1 MIDSASRRISVAITH
16 GCSRTDAGSAA
27 APMALSSIL
36 HRVSQDSVSIRPAT
50 ATDQGAIAGLIREVR
65 LNPRDLDWRRFVVAD
80 DAETLVGCAQV
91 RVHARGTHELAS
103 VAVTADR
110 RGSGIGGRLVEAV
123 LARELDDTYLMTRRE
138 TASYFERF
146 GFRRIAPAEA
156 PSDFRRQFRIGQV
169 FTTIISPLAR
179 RWIRIVPMLRRPE
192 RS

>member
-1 MIDSASRRISVAITH
+1 VSEDSI
-16 GCSRTDAGSAA
+16 
-27 APMALSSIL
+27 
-36 HRVSQDSVSIRPAT
+36 SIRPAT
-50 ATDQGAIAGLIREVR
+50 QADQGAITGLIREAG

-80 DAETLVGCAQV
+80 DGAGLVGCAQV
-91 RVHARGTHELAS
+91 RVHARGSHELAS
-103 VAVTADR
+103 VAVTSAR
-110 RGSGIGGRLVEAV
+110 RGSGIGGRLVEAI
-123 LARELDDTYLMTRRE
+123 LAREPGDTYLMTRRE